1 MANLSSRLSLR
12 RGLVLAALSC
22 VLSSLAF
29 VAPAASA
36 SAKTLYAAPSA
47 KGSANCAQSA
57 DACTLPTALSR
68 AASGDTV
75 DLAAGTYKATSY
87 TSLTISTSLT
97 IEPTTSGT
105 SVLLEGNGATVLV
118 VSSSSKATISGITI
132 EDGTSAGSAGGI
144 VNNGNL
150 VVTDSTLAHNGALA
164 DGGGIWNSGTLVV
177 HDSTFS
183 DNNGWDGGG
192 IANYGGLTVSDS
204 TFSGNGA
211 GDAGGGIFNYGNSA
225 SVVDST
231 FSGNTAKPGAV
242 GGGIYNDGGSL
253 DLASSTFSGNSATL
267 AGGIYNNST
276 VDAIADIVANSSSGG
291 DCSGWSYGG
300 TSHITDGGYNED
312 DDGTCGFTASTSLS
326 DTAPK
331 LNPAGL
337 EGNGG
342 PTQTISLE
350 PGSPAIGHVT
360 KAADC
365 QPTDQR
371 GYIETVPCD
380 IGAYDTSAKRP

>member
-1 MANLSSRLSLR
+1 MNLR
-12 RGLVLAALSC
+12 RGMVLAALSC

-29 VAPAASA
+29 VAPTAWA

-57 DACTLPTALSR
+57 DACTLPTALSH
-68 AASGDTV
+68 ATSGDTV

-97 IEPTTSGT
+97 IEPTTANSA
-105 SVLLEGNGATVLV
+105 VLLEGNGATVLV
-118 VSSSSKATISGITI
+118 VHSSSKVTISGITI
-132 EDGTSAGSAGGI
+132 ADGTSAGSAGGI

-150 VVTDSTLAHNGALA
+150 VVTDSTVAHNSALA

-177 HDSTFS
+177 HDSTFL

-204 TFSGNGA
+204 TFSGNEA
-211 GDAGGGIFNYGNSA
+211 GDAGGGIFNYGNPA

-231 FSGNTAKPGAV
+231 FSGNTTEPGAV
-242 GGGIYNDGGSL
+242 GGGIYNDDGSL
-253 DLASSTFSGNSATL
+253 NLTGSTVTGNSATL
-267 AGGIYNNST
+267 AGGVYNNSILN
-276 VDAIADIVANSSSGG
+276 AIADIVANSSSGG
-291 DCSGWSYGG
+291 DCSGWSTSGI
-300 TSHITDGGYNED
+300 SHITDSGYNLN
-312 DDGTCGFTASTSLS
+312 DDGTCDFTASTSLS

-331 LNPAGL
+331 LNPAGP
-337 EGNGG
+337 EDNGG

-380 IGAYDTSAKRP
+380 IGAFDTGAKRP

>member
-1 MANLSSRLSLR
+1 M
-12 RGLVLAALSC
+12 VPAALLG

-36 SAKTLYAAPSA
+36 SGKTLYAAPSA
-47 KGSANCAQSA
+47 KGSADCAQSA
-57 DACTLPTALSR
+57 DACTLPTALSH
-68 AASGDTV
+68 AVSGDTV
-75 DLAAGTYKATSY
+75 DLAAGTYRATSY
-87 TSLTISTSLT
+87 TSLIISASVTV
-97 IEPTTSGT
+97 EPTIANSA
-105 SVLLEGNGATVLV
+105 VLLEGNGATVLV
-118 VSSSSKATISGITI
+118 VHSSSKVTISGITI
-132 EDGTSAGSAGGI
+132 ADGTSAGSAGGI

-150 VVTDSTLAHNGALA
+150 VVTDSTVAHNSALA

-177 HDSTFS
+177 HDSTFI

-204 TFSGNGA
+204 TFSGNEA
-211 GDAGGGIFNYGNSA
+211 GDAGGAIFNYGNPA

-231 FSGNTAKPGAV
+231 FSGNTTEPGAV
-242 GGGIYNDGGSL
+242 GGGIYNDDGSL
-253 DLASSTFSGNSATL
+253 NLTGSTVTGNSATL
-267 AGGIYNNST
+267 AGGVYNNST
-276 VDAIADIVANSSSGG
+276 LNAIADIVANSSSGG
-291 DCSGWSYGG
+291 DCSGWS
-300 TSHITDGGYNED
+300 TSGIFHITDSGYNLN

-331 LNPAGL
+331 LNPAGP
-337 EGNGG
+337 EDNGG

-380 IGAYDTSAKRP
+380 IGAFDTGAKRP

>member
-1 MANLSSRLSLR
+1 MIRPVSPCPRDHRTSLPQHPTAYSYGTVANVSSRSNLR
-12 RGLVLAALSC
+12 RGMVPAALLG

-36 SAKTLYAAPSA
+36 SGKTLYAAPSA
-47 KGSANCAQSA
+47 KGSADCAQSA
-57 DACTLPTALSR
+57 DACTLPTALSH
-68 AASGDTV
+68 AVSGDTV
-75 DLAAGTYKATSY
+75 DLAAGTYRATSY
-87 TSLTISTSLT
+87 TSLIISASVTV
-97 IEPTTSGT
+97 EPTIANSA
-105 SVLLEGNGATVLV
+105 VLLEGNGATVLV
-118 VSSSSKATISGITI
+118 VHSSSKVTISGITI
-132 EDGTSAGSAGGI
+132 ADGTSAGSAGGI

-150 VVTDSTLAHNGALA
+150 VVTDSTVAHNSALA

-177 HDSTFS
+177 HDSTFI

-204 TFSGNGA
+204 TFSGNEA
-211 GDAGGGIFNYGNSA
+211 GDAGGAIFNYGNPA

-231 FSGNTAKPGAV
+231 FSGNTTGPGAV
-242 GGGIYNDGGSL
+242 GGGIYNDDGS
-253 DLASSTFSGNSATL
+253 
-267 AGGIYNNST
+267 
-276 VDAIADIVANSSSGG
+276 
-291 DCSGWSYGG
+291 
-300 TSHITDGGYNED
+300 
-312 DDGTCGFTASTSLS
+312 CGFTASTSLS

-331 LNPAGL
+331 LNPAGP
-337 EGNGG
+337 EDNGG

-380 IGAYDTSAKRP
+380 IGAFDTGAKRP

>member
-1 MANLSSRLSLR
+1 M
-12 RGLVLAALSC
+12 VPAALLG

-36 SAKTLYAAPSA
+36 SGKTLYAAPSA
-47 KGSANCAQSA
+47 KGSATCAQSA
-57 DACTLPTALSR
+57 DACTLPIALSH
-68 AASGDTV
+68 AVGGDTV
-75 DLAAGTYKATSY
+75 DLAAGTYRAASY
-87 TSLTISTSLT
+87 TSVIISTSVT
-97 IEPTTSGT
+97 VEPTTANT

-118 VSSSSKATISGITI
+118 VRSSSKVTISGITI
-132 EDGTSAGSAGGI
+132 VDGTSAGSAGGI

-150 VVTDSTLAHNGALA
+150 VVTDSTVAHNSALA

-177 HDSTFS
+177 HDSTFL
-183 DNNGWDGGG
+183 DNHGWDGGG

-204 TFSGNGA
+204 TFSGNQA
-211 GDAGGGIFNYGNSA
+211 GDAGGGIFNYGNPA

-231 FSGNTAKPGAV
+231 FSGNTTEAGAV
-242 GGGIYNDGGSL
+242 GGGIYNDDGSL
-253 DLASSTFSGNSATL
+253 NLTGSTVTGNSATL
-267 AGGIYNNST
+267 AGGVYNNST
-276 VDAIADIVANSSSGG
+276 LNAIADIVANSSSGG
-291 DCSGWSYGG
+291 DCSGWSTSG
-300 TSHITDGGYNED
+300 TFHITDSGYNLS
-312 DDGTCGFTASTSLS
+312 DDGTCGFTGSTSFS
-326 DTAPK
+326 DTAPR
-331 LNPAGL
+331 LNPAGP
-337 EGNGG
+337 EDNGG

-380 IGAYDTSAKRP
+380 IGAFDTGAKRP